1 MSYSMYKVFAN
12 KYKSSVKKILL
23 KYKKNKVFQVAIAKP
38 QNWDTVVKQIDA
50 KEISVSQALQ
60 ALNISRSSYYRL
72 RQNNPF

>member
-1 MSYSMYKVFAN
+1 M
-12 KYKSSVKKILL
+12 LEL
-23 KYKKNKVFQVAIAKP
+23 P
-38 QNWDTVVKQIDA
+38 ENWEIVMQAVEA